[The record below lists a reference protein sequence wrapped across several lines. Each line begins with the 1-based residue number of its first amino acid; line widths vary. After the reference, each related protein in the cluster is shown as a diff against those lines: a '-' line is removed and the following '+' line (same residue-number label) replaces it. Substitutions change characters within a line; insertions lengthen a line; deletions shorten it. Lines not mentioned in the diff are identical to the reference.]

1 MFIPYHTVT
10 LKVSLSHQTVFSS
23 GSRAPRGTMLIAT
36 VARWRSFAPSRA
48 LLGTVQLCHW
58 RWEQQKLSGV
68 SKPRNEFVLLLILMP
83 YHHRALQYFKHVQI
97 KKIGGLCAQICFTL
111 LLFAVNKLRIDKT
124 ELTSLTVLRTRCP
137 TWAIEAAWVTFSTCW
152 KRNIA
157 KHQLKNL
164 LTCNKLY
171 LCLLV

>member
-1 MFIPYHTVT
+1 MFVWYHTVT
-10 LKVSLSHQTVFSS
+10 LKVPLSHQTVFSS

-36 VARWRSFAPSRA
+36 VTRWRSFAPLGA

-83 YHHRALQYFKHVQI
+83 YHHRALQYFKNVQI
-97 KKIGGLCAQICFTL
+97 MKNWRIVRTD
-111 LLFAVNKLRIDKT
+111 LFAVNKLTINKT
-124 ELTSLTVLRTRCP
+124 VLTSLTVFRTRCP
-137 TWAIEAAWVTFSTCW
+137 TWAIETAWVTFSTCW

-157 KHQLKNL
+157 KHQIKNL
-164 LTCNKLY
+164 LTHNKLY